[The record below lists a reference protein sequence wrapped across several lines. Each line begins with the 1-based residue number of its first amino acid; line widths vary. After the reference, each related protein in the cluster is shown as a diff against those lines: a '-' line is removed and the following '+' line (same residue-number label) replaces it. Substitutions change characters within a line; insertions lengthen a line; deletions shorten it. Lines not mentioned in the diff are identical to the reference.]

1 MQFARLPVS
10 VGVAGLVKSIL
21 LHSPERGRDEQH
33 LGLPGASA
41 QLLLRSKAERPSE
54 YEVWV
59 TGVRTRVKRK
69 PIGSEPALT
78 VRFQP
83 GAARTVLGIP
93 LEELAD
99 SFVPIDQVW
108 STEAERLRQLLGEAA
123 STEARARILEQAILA
138 RASRWGGR
146 APVTADLVR
155 RAAGTVQIPRP
166 LLSVAELART
176 LNVGERRLHRAFL
189 DAAGVA
195 PKTYLRAMR
204 LRRAL
209 VLASRRPWSV
219 VAVEAGYYDQSH
231 MIDEFHA
238 LVGTTPASFVSEVRR
253 SP

>member
-1 MQFARLPVS
+1 M
-10 VGVAGLVKSIL
+10 
-21 LHSPERGRDEQH
+21 
-33 LGLPGASA
+33 
-41 QLLLRSKAERPSE
+41 
-54 YEVWV
+54 
-59 TGVRTRVKRK
+59 
-69 PIGSEPALT
+69 
-78 VRFQP
+78 
-83 GAARTVLGIP
+83 VLGIP

-108 STEAERLRQLLGEAA
+108 STDADRLRQLLGEAA
-123 STEARARILEQAILA
+123 STEARAGILERAILG
-138 RASRWGGR
+138 RASKYGR
-146 APVTADLVR
+146 CAPVTADLVR
-155 RAAGTVQIPRP
+155 RAAGAVQMRRP
-166 LLSVAELART
+166 MPSVAELART

-209 VLASRRPWSV
+209 ALASRRPWSV

-253 SP
+253 CP